1 MEPNILRAS
10 PSSPPSPKER
20 SGIHRSWSPK
30 SPHAPSTTLQ
40 GPPLPVVTPSPGVP
54 VSWGLSL
61 RGYPTS
67 GHPSLSGV
75 PLPGPSGTRAPG
87 HSPARLR
94 GGARVNRR
102 REPRPAARTEPT
114 RTPCPAGPA
123 ARAGSDVHRVWAGG
137 PAPVSAHVRPFLDRQ
152 ALSPHP
158 VAETAPWGPEPGERV
173 ASRHRFRWHSWES

>member
-61 RGYPTS
+61 SGYPTS

-75 PLPGPSGTRAPG
+75 PLPGPSGTRARG

-123 ARAGSDVHRVWAGG
+123 DVGIGAGG
-137 PAPVSAHVRPFLDRQ
+137 SAVSA
-152 ALSPHP
+152 
-158 VAETAPWGPEPGERV
+158 PESGVSVGSCWAARSAV
-173 ASRHRFRWHSWES
+173 MVSMCLVCACGLHAGRYHL